1 LKKKESNKWIVKSIM
16 MVTQIGIT
24 MIVPIMMCLFIGV
37 KLDEWL
43 GTSFWLFIML
53 FLGIAAAFRNVFH
66 LTKQFYM
73 KDLRKEYEEQ
83 LYFESL
89 KPEKEKNK
97 KRNERN
103 AGR

>member
-1 LKKKESNKWIVKSIM
+1 MKKKESNKWIIKSFM

-24 MIVPIMMCLFIGV
+24 MIVPIIMCLFVGV

-43 GTSFWLFIML
+43 ETSFWLFVML
-53 FLGIAAAFRNVFH
+53 FMGIAAAFRNVFH

-83 LYFESL
+83 LYFDSL
-89 KPEKEKNK
+89 KPEKETGK
-97 KRNERN
+97 KRNE
-103 AGR
+103 